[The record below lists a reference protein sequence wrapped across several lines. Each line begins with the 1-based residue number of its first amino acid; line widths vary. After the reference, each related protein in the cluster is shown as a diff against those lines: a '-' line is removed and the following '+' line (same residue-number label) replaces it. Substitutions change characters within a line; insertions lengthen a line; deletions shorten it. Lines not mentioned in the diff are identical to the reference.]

1 MLIHHFSQLVLSLF
15 PMLFSLTKMK
25 FPPTWLWM
33 SHDYN
38 RPKCIEPR
46 NRLHPKSL
54 TLLTYITYFE
64 AFRELWFIWMLTV
77 TVMSSLDIDVVC
89 DNKLYGVNVSQ
100 VFSLFFSPVS
110 SIILNRFPPPWQLLD
125 SSLIISCISKALTHN
140 SFICLNNMTLTDEDM
155 NLMLITCVSA
165 FREIW
170 VPLQCKSF
178 QYIFL
183 SQ

>member
-1 MLIHHFSQLVLSLF
+1 MLIHPFRPPHLVLSLF
-15 PMLFSLTKMK
+15 PILFSLTKMK

-38 RPKCIEPR
+38 RPKCIEPEKR
-46 NRLHPKSL
+46 PHPRSL
-54 TLLTYITYFE
+54 TLLISLGGIS
-64 AFRELWFIWMLTV
+64 RKLWFIWMLTV

-140 SFICLNNMTLTDEDM
+140 SFICLNNM
-155 NLMLITCVSA
+155 NLMLM
-165 FREIW
+165 
-170 VPLQCKSF
+170 
-178 QYIFL
+178 
-183 SQ
+183 

>member
-1 MLIHHFSQLVLSLF
+1 MITIGQNVLSQE
-15 PMLFSLTKMK
+15 TGH
-25 FPPTWLWM
+25 TW
-33 SHDYN
+33 
-38 RPKCIEPR
+38 EA
-46 NRLHPKSL
+46 LHYL
-54 TLLTYITYFE
+54 YHFE
-64 AFRELWFIWMLTV
+64 AFRKKLWFIWMLTV

-165 FREIW
+165 FREICM
-170 VPLQCKSF
+170 PLQCTMC
-178 QYIFL
+178 IL
-183 SQ
+183 

>member
-1 MLIHHFSQLVLSLF
+1 MLIHPPRPPHLVLSLF

-54 TLLTYITYFE
+54 TLLTYINLWGISWK
-64 AFRELWFIWMLTV
+64 LWFIWMLTV

-100 VFSLFFSPVS
+100 VFSLFFSPFLEIYWKDFLRGFIQV
-110 SIILNRFPPPWQLLD
+110 PC
-125 SSLIISCISKALTHN
+125 LIISCISKALTHN
-140 SFICLNNMTLTDEDM
+140 SFICLNNMSLTDEDM
-155 NLMLITCVSA
+155 NLMLM
-165 FREIW
+165 
-170 VPLQCKSF
+170 
-178 QYIFL
+178 
-183 SQ
+183 